1 MTTGSRLNRTNAAFV
16 GIAALGLT
24 SAALVQYLSRRAVA
38 LRKTIGGKLR
48 VSGHTVQLVDRG
60 TGPCVVVLHGNGSM
74 LEDLSSSGLLDQ
86 LAEKYRVIAL
96 DRPGFGGTS
105 RDTSEAWTPERE
117 AALLSEVL
125 AVLGVERAVVV
136 AHSWGTLVALSL
148 ALRQPTSVDGLV
160 LLSGYY
166 YPTTRLDVALQ
177 TPASLP
183 IIGNLLRH
191 TVLPLIGRL
200 NAPAAFRKLFT
211 PLPVPQRFV
220 DEYSVGMATRPS
232 QLKSTADDTVSMPG
246 AARAL
251 SAHYSEI
258 NVPVRLIAG
267 AEDAIVSTAEQ
278 SERLN
283 GVLPSSSLEILEGVG
298 HMTHHARPE
307 LVVLAVDQLTAQ
319 LQRSSPRAS
328 PVAAE

>member
-1 MTTGSRLNRTNAAFV
+1 MTTRARLNTTAAFV
-16 GIAALGLT
+16 GVAALGLT

-38 LRKTIGGKLR
+38 RRKPIGGKLL

-74 LEDLSSSGLLDQ
+74 LEDLSSSGLIDQ
-86 LAEKYRVIAL
+86 LAGKYRVIAL
-96 DRPGFGGTS
+96 DRPGFGGTN
-105 RDTSEAWTPERE
+105 RDTSGAWTPERE

-125 AVLGVERAVVV
+125 AVLGIQRAVVV

-148 ALRQPTSVDGLV
+148 ALRQPTSVNGLV

-200 NAPAAFRKLFT
+200 SAPAAFRKLFR
-211 PLPVPQRFV
+211 PLPVPQRYV

-232 QLKSTADDTVSMPG
+232 QLKSTAEDTVSMPG

-251 SAHYSEI
+251 SAHYGEI

-267 AEDAIVSTAEQ
+267 ADDAIVSTAEQ

-283 GVLPSSSLEILEGVG
+283 EALPSSSLQILEGVG
-298 HMTHHARPE
+298 HMTHHARPD
-307 LVVLAVDQLTAQ
+307 LVLLAVDRLAEQLHE
-319 LQRSSPRAS
+319 RGPRAAQ
-328 PVAAE
+328 VAAE

>member
-1 MTTGSRLNRTNAAFV
+1 MTTRARMNTSVAFV

-24 SAALVQYLSRRAVA
+24 SATLVQYLSKRAVVR
-38 LRKTIGGKLR
+38 RKAIGRKLR
-48 VSGHTVQLVDRG
+48 VSGHTVQLVDQG

-74 LEDLSSSGLLDQ
+74 LEDLSSSGLIDQ

-96 DRPGFGGTS
+96 DRPGFGGTN
-105 RDTSEAWTPERE
+105 RGTSGAWTPERE
-117 AALLSEVL
+117 SALLLEVL
-125 AVLGVERAVVV
+125 AALGVERALVV

-148 ALRQPTSVDGLV
+148 ALRQPTSVNGLV

-200 NAPAAFRKLFT
+200 SAPAAFRELFR
-211 PLPVPQRFV
+211 PLPVPQRYV

-251 SAHYSEI
+251 SAHYGEI
-258 NVPVRLIAG
+258 NVPVHLIAG
-267 AEDAIVSTAEQ
+267 AEDGIVSTVEQ

-283 GVLPSSSLEILEGVG
+283 EALPSSSLEILEGVG
-298 HMTHHARPE
+298 HMTHHARPD
-307 LVVLAVDQLTAQ
+307 LVVLAVDRLTEQLHE
-319 LQRSSPRAS
+319 RGPRAAQ
-328 PVAAE
+328 VAAE

>member
-1 MTTGSRLNRTNAAFV
+1 MTTHARLNTTAAIV
-16 GIAALGLT
+16 GVAALGLT
-24 SAALVQYLSRRAVA
+24 SAALVQYLSRRAVVR
-38 LRKTIGGKLR
+38 RKAIGGKLR

-74 LEDLSSSGLLDQ
+74 LEDLSSSGLIDQ
-86 LAEKYRVIAL
+86 LAGKYRVIAL
-96 DRPGFGGTS
+96 DRPGFGGTN
-105 RDTSEAWTPERE
+105 RDTSGAWTPERE

-125 AVLGVERAVVV
+125 AVLGVERAVLV

-148 ALRQPTSVDGLV
+148 ALRQPTSVNGLV

-200 NAPAAFRKLFT
+200 SAPAAFRELFR
-211 PLPVPQRFV
+211 PLPVPQRYV

-251 SAHYSEI
+251 SAHYGEI
-258 NVPVRLIAG
+258 NVPVHLIAG
-267 AEDAIVSTAEQ
+267 AEDGIVSTVEQ

-283 GVLPSSSLEILEGVG
+283 EALPSSSLEILEGVG
-298 HMTHHARPE
+298 HMTHHARPD
-307 LVVLAVDQLTAQ
+307 LVVLAVDRLTEQLHE
-319 LQRSSPRAS
+319 RGPRAAQ
-328 PVAAE
+328 VAAE

>member
-1 MTTGSRLNRTNAAFV
+1 MATSARVNTTATFV

-38 LRKTIGGKLR
+38 QRKAIGGKLR

-74 LEDLSSSGLLDQ
+74 LEDLSSSGLIDQ

-96 DRPGFGGTS
+96 DRPGFGGTN
-105 RDTSEAWTPERE
+105 RDTSGAWTPERE
-117 AALLSEVL
+117 SALLSEVL

-148 ALRQPTSVDGLV
+148 ALRQSTSIDGLV

-200 NAPAAFRKLFT
+200 SAPVAFRKLFK
-211 PLPVPQRFV
+211 PLPVPQRYV

-251 SAHYSEI
+251 SAHYGEI

-283 GVLPSSSLEILEGVG
+283 EALPSSSLEILEGVG
-298 HMTHHARPE
+298 HMTHHARPD
-307 LVVLAVDQLTAQ
+307 LVVLAVDRLTAQ
-319 LQRSSPRAS
+319 LHERGPRAAQ
-328 PVAAE
+328 VAAE

>member
-1 MTTGSRLNRTNAAFV
+1 MTTGARLNRTKAAFV
-16 GIAALGLT
+16 GIAALGMT
-24 SAALVQYLSRRAVA
+24 SAALVQYLAHRAVA

-74 LEDLSSSGLLDQ
+74 LEDLSSSSLIDQ

-136 AHSWGTLVALSL
+136 AHSWGTLVALGL
-148 ALRQPTSVDGLV
+148 ALRQPTAIDGLV

-200 NAPAAFRKLFT
+200 TAPAAFRKLFK
-211 PLPVPQRFV
+211 PLPVPQRFA

-251 SAHYSEI
+251 SAHYGEI
-258 NVPVRLIAG
+258 NVPVHLIAG

-283 GVLPSSSLEILEGVG
+283 EALPASSLEILEGVG
-298 HMTHHARPE
+298 HMTHHARPD

-319 LQRSSPRAS
+319 PQASRPRAS
-328 PVAAE
+328 QVAAA

>member
-1 MTTGSRLNRTNAAFV
+1 MTTHARLNTTAAIV
-16 GIAALGLT
+16 GVAALGLT
-24 SAALVQYLSRRAVA
+24 SAALVQYLSRRAVVR
-38 LRKTIGGKLR
+38 RKAIGRKLR
-48 VSGHTVQLVDRG
+48 VSGHTVQLVDQG

-74 LEDLSSSGLLDQ
+74 LEDLSSSGLIDQ

-96 DRPGFGGTS
+96 DRPGFGGTN
-105 RDTSEAWTPERE
+105 RGTSGAWTPERE
-117 AALLSEVL
+117 SALLLEVL
-125 AVLGVERAVVV
+125 AALGVERALVV

-148 ALRQPTSVDGLV
+148 ALRQPTSVNGLV

-200 NAPAAFRKLFT
+200 SAPAAFRELFR
-211 PLPVPQRFV
+211 PLPVPQRYV
-220 DEYSVGMATRPS
+220 EEYSVGMATRPS

-251 SAHYSEI
+251 SAHYGEI
-258 NVPVRLIAG
+258 NVPVHLIAG
-267 AEDAIVSTAEQ
+267 AEDGIVSTVEQ

-283 GVLPSSSLEILEGVG
+283 EALPSSSLEILEGVG
-298 HMTHHARPE
+298 HMTHHARPD
-307 LVVLAVDQLTAQ
+307 LVVLAVDRLTEQLHE
-319 LQRSSPRAS
+319 RGPRAAQ
-328 PVAAE
+328 VAAE

>member
-1 MTTGSRLNRTNAAFV
+1 MTTHARLNTTAAIV
-16 GIAALGLT
+16 GVAALGLT
-24 SAALVQYLSRRAVA
+24 SAALVQYLSRRAVVR
-38 LRKTIGGKLR
+38 RKAIGRKLR
-48 VSGHTVQLVDRG
+48 VSGHTVQLVDQG

-74 LEDLSSSGLLDQ
+74 LEDLSSSGLIDQ

-96 DRPGFGGTS
+96 DRPGFGGTN
-105 RDTSEAWTPERE
+105 RGTSGAWTPERE
-117 AALLSEVL
+117 SALLLEVL
-125 AVLGVERAVVV
+125 AALGVERALVV

-148 ALRQPTSVDGLV
+148 ALRQPTSVNGLV

-200 NAPAAFRKLFT
+200 SAPAAFRELFR
-211 PLPVPQRFV
+211 PLPVPQRYV

-251 SAHYSEI
+251 SAHYGEI
-258 NVPVRLIAG
+258 NVPVHLIAG
-267 AEDAIVSTAEQ
+267 AEDGIVSTVEQ

-283 GVLPSSSLEILEGVG
+283 EALPSSSLEILEGVG
-298 HMTHHARPE
+298 HMTHHARPD
-307 LVVLAVDQLTAQ
+307 LVVLAVDRLTEQLHE
-319 LQRSSPRAS
+319 RGPRAAQ
-328 PVAAE
+328 VAAE

>member
-1 MTTGSRLNRTNAAFV
+1 MTTRARLNTKVAFV

-24 SAALVQYLSRRAVA
+24 SATLVKYLSRRAVA
-38 LRKTIGGKLR
+38 QRRAIGRKLR
-48 VSGHTVQLVDRG
+48 VSGHTVQLVDQG

-74 LEDLSSSGLLDQ
+74 LEDLLSSGLIDQ

-96 DRPGFGGTS
+96 DRPGFGGTN
-105 RDTSEAWTPERE
+105 RDTSGAWTPERE

-125 AVLGVERAVVV
+125 AALGVERAVVV
-136 AHSWGTLVALSL
+136 AHSWATLVALSL
-148 ALRQPTSVDGLV
+148 ALRQTNFVKGLV

-200 NAPAAFRKLFT
+200 SAPAAFRKLFK
-211 PLPVPQRFV
+211 PLPVAQKYV
-220 DEYSVGMATRPS
+220 EEYSVGMATRPS

-251 SAHYSEI
+251 SAHYSEV

-278 SERLN
+278 SECLN
-283 GVLPSSSLEILEGVG
+283 KALPSSSLEILEGVG
-298 HMTHHARPE
+298 HMTHHARPD
-307 LVVLAVDQLTAQ
+307 LVVLAVDRLTEQLHA
-319 LQRSSPRAS
+319 RGPRAAQ
-328 PVAAE
+328 VAAE

>member
-1 MTTGSRLNRTNAAFV
+1 MTTRARMNTSVAFV

-24 SAALVQYLSRRAVA
+24 SATLVQYLSKRAVVR
-38 LRKTIGGKLR
+38 RKAIGRKLR
-48 VSGHTVQLVDRG
+48 VSGHTVQLVDQG

-74 LEDLSSSGLLDQ
+74 LEDLSSSGLIDQ

-96 DRPGFGGTS
+96 DRPGFGGTN
-105 RDTSEAWTPERE
+105 RGTSGAWTPERE
-117 AALLSEVL
+117 SALLLEVL
-125 AVLGVERAVVV
+125 AALGVERALVV

-148 ALRQPTSVDGLV
+148 ALRQPTSVNGLV

-200 NAPAAFRKLFT
+200 SAPAAFRELFR
-211 PLPVPQRFV
+211 PLPVPQRYV
-220 DEYSVGMATRPS
+220 EEYSVGMATRPS

-251 SAHYSEI
+251 SAHYGEI
-258 NVPVRLIAG
+258 NVPVHLIAG
-267 AEDAIVSTAEQ
+267 AEDGIVSTVEQ

-283 GVLPSSSLEILEGVG
+283 EALPSSSLEILEGVG
-298 HMTHHARPE
+298 HMTHHARPD
-307 LVVLAVDQLTAQ
+307 LVVLAVDRLTEQLHE
-319 LQRSSPRAS
+319 RGPRAAQ
-328 PVAAE
+328 VAAE

>member
-1 MTTGSRLNRTNAAFV
+1 
-16 GIAALGLT
+16 
-24 SAALVQYLSRRAVA
+24 
-38 LRKTIGGKLR
+38 
-48 VSGHTVQLVDRG
+48 
-60 TGPCVVVLHGNGSM
+60 VVLHGNGSM
-74 LEDLSSSGLLDQ
+74 LEDLSSSGLIDQ

-96 DRPGFGGTS
+96 DRPGFGGTN
-105 RDTSEAWTPERE
+105 RGTSGAWTPERE
-117 AALLSEVL
+117 SALLLEVL
-125 AVLGVERAVVV
+125 AALGVERALVV

-148 ALRQPTSVDGLV
+148 ALRQPTSVNGLV

-200 NAPAAFRKLFT
+200 SAPAAFRELFR
-211 PLPVPQRFV
+211 PLPVPQRYV

-251 SAHYSEI
+251 SAHYGEI
-258 NVPVRLIAG
+258 NVPVHLIAG
-267 AEDAIVSTAEQ
+267 AEDGIVSTVEQ

-283 GVLPSSSLEILEGVG
+283 EALPSSSLEILEGVG
-298 HMTHHARPE
+298 HMTHHARPD
-307 LVVLAVDQLTAQ
+307 LVVLAVDRLTEQLHE
-319 LQRSSPRAS
+319 RGPRAAQ
-328 PVAAE
+328 VAAE

>member
-1 MTTGSRLNRTNAAFV
+1 MTTRARMNTSVAIV
-16 GIAALGLT
+16 GVAALGLT
-24 SAALVQYLSRRAVA
+24 SAALVQYLSRRAVVR
-38 LRKTIGGKLR
+38 RKAIGRKLG
-48 VSGHTVQLVDRG
+48 VSGHTVQLVDQG

-74 LEDLSSSGLLDQ
+74 LEDLSSSGLIDQ

-96 DRPGFGGTS
+96 DRPGFGGTN
-105 RDTSEAWTPERE
+105 RGTSGAWTPERE
-117 AALLSEVL
+117 SALLLEVL
-125 AVLGVERAVVV
+125 AALGVERALVV

-148 ALRQPTSVDGLV
+148 ALRQPTSVNGLV

-200 NAPAAFRKLFT
+200 SAPAAFRELFR
-211 PLPVPQRFV
+211 PLPVPQRYV

-251 SAHYSEI
+251 SAHYGEI
-258 NVPVRLIAG
+258 NVPVHLIAG
-267 AEDAIVSTAEQ
+267 AEDGIVSTVEQ

-283 GVLPSSSLEILEGVG
+283 EALPSSSLEILEGVG
-298 HMTHHARPE
+298 HMTHHARPD
-307 LVVLAVDQLTAQ
+307 LVVLAVDRLTEQLHE
-319 LQRSSPRAS
+319 RGPRAAQ
-328 PVAAE
+328 VAAE

>member
-1 MTTGSRLNRTNAAFV
+1 MTTRARLNTSVAFV

-24 SAALVQYLSRRAVA
+24 SATLVQYLSKRAVVR
-38 LRKTIGGKLR
+38 RKAIGRKLG
-48 VSGHTVQLVDRG
+48 VSGHTVQLVDQG

-74 LEDLSSSGLLDQ
+74 LEDLSSSGLIDQ

-96 DRPGFGGTS
+96 DRPGFGGTN
-105 RDTSEAWTPERE
+105 RGTSGAWTPERE
-117 AALLSEVL
+117 SALLLEVL
-125 AVLGVERAVVV
+125 AALGVERALVV

-148 ALRQPTSVDGLV
+148 ALRQPTSVNGLV

-200 NAPAAFRKLFT
+200 SAPAAFRELFR
-211 PLPVPQRFV
+211 PLPVPQRYV

-251 SAHYSEI
+251 SAHYGEI
-258 NVPVRLIAG
+258 NVPVHLIAG
-267 AEDAIVSTAEQ
+267 AEDGIVSTVEQ

-283 GVLPSSSLEILEGVG
+283 EALPSSSLEILEGVG
-298 HMTHHARPE
+298 HMTHHARPD
-307 LVVLAVDQLTAQ
+307 LVVLAVDRLTEQLHE
-319 LQRSSPRAS
+319 RGPRAAQ
-328 PVAAE
+328 VAAE

>member
-1 MTTGSRLNRTNAAFV
+1 MTTLGLNTTATFV

-38 LRKTIGGKLR
+38 RRKTIGGKFL

-60 TGPCVVVLHGNGSM
+60 TGPCVVLLHGNGSM
-74 LEDLSSSGLLDQ
+74 LEDLSSSGIIDQ
-86 LAEKYRVIAL
+86 LSEKYRVIAL
-96 DRPGFGGTS
+96 DRPGFGGTD
-105 RDTSEAWTPERE
+105 RDTSGAWTPERE

-148 ALRQPTSVDGLV
+148 ALRQPTSLDGLV

-191 TVLPLIGRL
+191 TLLPLIGRL
-200 NAPAAFRKLFT
+200 SAPAAFRKLFK
-211 PLPVPQRFV
+211 PLPVPQSFV

-251 SAHYSEI
+251 SAHYGEI
-258 NVPVRLIAG
+258 NVPVHLIAG

-283 GVLPSSSLEILEGVG
+283 EALPSSSLEILEGVG
-298 HMTHHARPE
+298 HMTHHASPG
-307 LVVLAVDQLTAQ
+307 LVVVAVDRLME
-319 LQRSSPRAS
+319 QRQKSGPRATL
-328 PVAAE
+328 VAAE

>member
-1 MTTGSRLNRTNAAFV
+1 MTTSALHRTEAAFV
-16 GIAALGLT
+16 GIAALVLT
-24 SAALVQYLSRRAVA
+24 SAALVQYLAHRAVA
-38 LRKTIGGKLR
+38 LRKTDGGKFR
-48 VSGHTVQLVDRG
+48 VSGHIVQLVDRG

-74 LEDLSSSGLLDQ
+74 LEDLSSSGLIDQ

-125 AVLGVERAVVV
+125 EVLGVERAVVV

-148 ALRQPTSVDGLV
+148 ALRQPI

-183 IIGNLLRH
+183 MLGNLLRH
-191 TVLPLIGRL
+191 TVLPLIARL
-200 NAPAAFRKLFT
+200 SAPAAFRKLFK

-251 SAHYSEI
+251 SAHYGEI
-258 NVPVRLIAG
+258 DVPVRLIAG

-278 SERLN
+278 SERLDEA
-283 GVLPSSSLEILEGVG
+283 LPSSSLVILEGVG
-298 HMTHHARPE
+298 HMTHHARPD

-319 LQRSSPRAS
+319 LQTSSPRAS